1 MRKHVYST
9 TVEVEVDVDIST
21 EDLPNED
28 LIELCKERGIMAG
41 AAEEN
46 QNDITEMFYAFRLG
60 RNERAVE
67 LARKIAQDYTGRI
80 L

>member
-28 LIELCKERGIMAG
+28 LIELCKERGIMA
-41 AAEEN
+41 EEN